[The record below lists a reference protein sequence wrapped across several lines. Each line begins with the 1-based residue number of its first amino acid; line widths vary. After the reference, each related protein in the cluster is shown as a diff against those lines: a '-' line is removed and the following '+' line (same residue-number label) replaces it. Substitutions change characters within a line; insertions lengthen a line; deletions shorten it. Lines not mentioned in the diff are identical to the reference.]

1 MEGCKEMNL
10 RPTRGKFLVRIIE
23 SEKTSAG
30 GIIIADTIKEVPYR
44 GKVLAVG
51 FPQVDRKGKE
61 IKPYARDGDIIQFK
75 KQFLSFVN
83 IDGMNCVFLKNED
96 ILGIE

>member
-1 MEGCKEMNL
+1 MNL
-10 RPTRGKFLVRIIE
+10 RPTRGKFLVKIIE

-30 GIIIADTIKEVPYR
+30 GIIIADTVKEVPYR

-61 IKPYARDGDIIQFK
+61 IKPYARSGDVIQFK
-75 KQFLSFVN
+75 KQYLTFAE
-83 IDGMNCVFLKNED
+83 IDGEKCVFLKNED
-96 ILGIE
+96 IIGIE

>member
-1 MEGCKEMNL
+1 MSW
-10 RPTRGKFLVRIIE
+10 RPTKGKFLVKLLDSDRV
-23 SEKTSAG
+23 TAG

-51 FPQVDRKGKE
+51 FPQLDRKGKE
-61 IKPYARDGDIIQFK
+61 IKPYARSGDIVQFK
-75 KQFLSFVN
+75 KQYLSFVE
-83 IDGMNCVFLKNED
+83 IDGMKCVFLRNED

>member
-1 MEGCKEMNL
+1 MSW
-10 RPTRGKFLVRIIE
+10 RPTKGKFLVRIIE

-30 GIIIADTIKEVPYR
+30 GIIIADTVKEVPYR
-44 GKVLAVG
+44 GKVLSVG

-61 IKPYARDGDIIQFK
+61 IKPYARSGDMVQFK
-75 KQFLSFVN
+75 KQYLSFVEL
-83 IDGMNCVFLKNED
+83 DGMKCVFLRNED